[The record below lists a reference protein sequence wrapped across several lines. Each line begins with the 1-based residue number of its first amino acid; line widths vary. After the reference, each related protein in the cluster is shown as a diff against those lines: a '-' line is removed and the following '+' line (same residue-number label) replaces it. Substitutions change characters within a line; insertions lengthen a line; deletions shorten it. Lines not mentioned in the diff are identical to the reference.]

1 MKCEF
6 SLAHYKE
13 CIELAKDKG
22 YTIATAR
29 NYREQINK
37 QVILLRHDVDFSLEY
52 AYELANFEYD
62 LGINSSYYI
71 YLHSELYNALSPK
84 SMAMIREMK
93 GMGHEIGLHAEGD
106 TYLGIEEQLIPD
118 ILGDYRLYSYTTHL
132 HNLRKPLIIPYLV
145 NPQTDIKIKYIS
157 DSGRNW
163 REGCMCNHIGKINKL
178 HILVHPEWWV
188 SNGVTREDAVHKLWQ
203 SQLQTTVRNMT
214 DIKQMVVD
222 YVRDHLKQ

>member
-22 YTIATAR
+22 YTITTAR
-29 NYREQINK
+29 NFKEQINK
-37 QVILLRHDVDFSLEY
+37 QVILMRHDVDFSLEY

-62 LGINSSYYI
+62 LGIKSSYYI

-84 SMAMIREMK
+84 SMKMIKEMQ
-93 GMGHEIGLHAEGD
+93 GMGHEIGLHTEGD
-106 TYLGIEEQLIPD
+106 SYIYGEEKVLNELVGSIVTYTHHLADL
-118 ILGDYRLYSYTTHL
+118 RLYVG
-132 HNLRKPLIIPYLV
+132 IPYLTD
-145 NPQTDIKIKYIS
+145 PQINIKIKYIS

-163 REGCMCNHIGKINKL
+163 REGCLCQHIGNKDKL

-214 DIKQMVVD
+214 DIKQILVD
-222 YVRDHLKQ
+222 YVRDDLKQ